1 MSKQRSAAILA
12 AGLSAW
18 LAVILLTAA
27 AILSF
32 TDQAAAQQDSTD
44 STLSAPTLTA
54 EAGDDGVDLRWTA
67 VTGAARYELW
77 AWTSAAGWWDI
88 GGDNL
93 TGASFTHADVT
104 EGVTYWYAVRAVT
117 AGDDTSD
124 WSVYASA
131 TAGTP
136 ALPAPTLTAQA
147 TANGAELSWTAVTG
161 AVRYELWA
169 WDNVNLWQ
177 QIGGENL
184 TDTSYAHADV
194 MAGTTYYCT
203 VRAVNADAGTSDWST
218 YASATI
224 GSHTAT
230 PSATPT
236 LQTQQQQGDEAMATP
251 TPTGTPTP
259 TPTLTPNAQQQR
271 NEPTATPTAT
281 PTPTAEQPGQNV
293 PATGSPSISGTAEV
307 CKTLTADVSN
317 IMDENGMVNAS
328 FSYNWY
334 AGAGYFRAAVV
345 RDPKYIVQ
353 SRDVGLTIS
362 VTVNFDDDAGNSET
376 VDSLETATVI
386 AATNPGKP
394 KPPVQVRALTPES
407 GKLSVSWTHPYS
419 LNCGDGG
426 STVTGFKVQWKEAA
440 DDWDTPADVSE
451 ATVAYGSLNASYTIS
466 GLTDGVEYTVRVR
479 ATNAVGDGAASS
491 EVSATPQATQ

>member
-1 MSKQRSAAILA
+1 MSKQRSAANLA
-12 AGLSAW
+12 FGLSAW

-27 AILSF
+27 VVLSS
-32 TDQAAAQQDSTD
+32 TDQAAAQQGSTD

-54 EAGDDGVDLRWTA
+54 EVGDYGVDLSWTA
-67 VTGAARYELW
+67 VTGAALYELW

-88 GGDNL
+88 GGGNL
-93 TGASFTHADVT
+93 TGASFTHSDVT
-104 EGVTYWYAVRAVT
+104 DGVTYWYTVRAVT

-147 TANGAELSWTAVTG
+147 TASGAELSWTAVTG

-169 WDNVNLWQ
+169 WDSVNLWQ
-177 QIGGENL
+177 QIGGDNL
-184 TDTSYAHADV
+184 TGTSYTHTDV
-194 MAGTTYYCT
+194 TEGTTYHYT
-203 VRAVNADAGTSDWST
+203 VRAVNAGGDESAWST
-218 YASATI
+218 YTPVTMGSAA
-224 GSHTAT
+224 AT
-230 PSATPT
+230 PTATPT
-236 LQTQQQQGDEAMATP
+236 LQTQQQQGDEATATP
-251 TPTGTPTP
+251 TPTVTHTPTITPTP
-259 TPTLTPNAQQQR
+259 PPGA
-271 NEPTATPTAT
+271 TATPTA
-281 PTPTAEQPGQNV
+281 TPTAEQPGQNV
-293 PATGSPSISGTAEV
+293 PATGAPSISGTAEV

-317 IMDENGMVNAS
+317 IMDENGMDNVS

-345 RDPKYIVQ
+345 RDPTYIVQ

-376 VDSLETATVI
+376 VDSLETATII

-394 KPPVQVRALTPES
+394 KAPVQVRVQTPES
-407 GKLSVSWTHPYS
+407 GKLLVSWTHPYS
-419 LNCGDGG
+419 INCGDGG

-440 DDWDTPADVSE
+440 DDWATPGDVSE
-451 ATVAYGSLNASYTIS
+451 ATVAYESLNASYTIS
-466 GLTDGVEYTVRVR
+466 GLTNGEEYTVRVR

-491 EVSATPQATQ
+491 VVTATPQDPATQ